1 MVTTNMEMS
10 TVVRR
15 FKKEMYGIN

>member
-15 FKKEMYGIN
+15 FKKP